1 MACLKKVK
9 LVNAVTTLN
18 SALENKSETSHVHDN
33 RYYTKNQS
41 DDRYYTKSQINN
53 ELSNLKFEIGTSII
67 TVSGKTASNKD
78 ISFTKTYSSTP
89 IVIGMPNSSWA
100 DVLGLTIYNVT
111 KTGCRLQLHNASATE
126 TTAPIMYLV
135 VGK

>member
-1 MACLKKVK
+1 MEPGRYGREI
-9 LVNAVTTLN
+9 N

-111 KTGCRLQLHNASATE
+111 KTGCRLQLHNASATG